1 MVLDGLPCKLCD
13 LGFESCKELAEH
25 KIKKHNGER
34 MHPCS
39 VCDKAF
45 KSLPMLRQHKSCT
58 VYVQVP

>member
-1 MVLDGLPCKLCD
+1 MVRDGLPCKLCD

-39 VCDKAF
+39 VCDNVF
-45 KSLPMLRQHKSCT
+45 KSFSMLSQHKSCT